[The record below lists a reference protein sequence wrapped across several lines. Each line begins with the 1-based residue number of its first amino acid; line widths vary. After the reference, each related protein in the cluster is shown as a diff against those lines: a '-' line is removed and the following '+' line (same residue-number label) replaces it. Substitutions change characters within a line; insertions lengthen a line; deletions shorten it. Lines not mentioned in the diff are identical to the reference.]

1 MDLYRLY
8 GLSSGINGEP
18 DICERPEFKVERG
31 GCLTNGIEIKAIFT
45 RKFEYKFILEEK
57 DLNRIHLLDKASF
70 ESLFRSEFKGLCFFA
85 LQYTRDQDTAR
96 EITQEA
102 FISLWEKRASID
114 LSKPVKTY
122 LSTTVRNKC
131 LNWLRDNKKFN
142 REILDIEGLI
152 SDKSYI
158 QPDRLIEAE
167 IREKIAIAI
176 DGLPQKCREI
186 FVLNRYENLKYQEI
200 ANRLDISVKTVET
213 QMSKAL
219 QHMRNQL
226 AEFLK

>member
-1 MDLYRLY
+1 M
-8 GLSSGINGEP
+8 
-18 DICERPEFKVERG
+18 
-31 GCLTNGIEIKAIFT
+31 
-45 RKFEYKFILEEK
+45 
-57 DLNRIHLLDKASF
+57 
-70 ESLFRSEFKGLCFFA
+70 CFFA

-176 DGLPQKCREI
+176 DRLPQKCREI

-200 ANRLDISVKTVET
+200 ANRLEISVKTVET

-219 QHMRNQL
+219 QHMRTQL